1 MEEVIRLW
9 DLFEC
14 DFLGL
19 RVEGEVVREKMEEVI
34 MKECRVAVLDFEGI
48 RGISHCFADEVVG
61 IFARAF
67 GKEWVKENIR
77 VVNADDNVR
86 SMLNLAVK
94 IALKHREKP
103 SKA

>member
-19 RVEGEVVREKMEEVI
+19 RVEGEVVREKMEEAI
-34 MKECRVAVLDFEGI
+34 MKEGKIVVLDFDGI
-48 RGISHCFADEVVG
+48 RGLTHCFADEVVG

-77 VVNADDNVR
+77 VVNANENVR
-86 SMLNLAVK
+86 RMLNLAVK
-94 IALKHREKP
+94 IALKQRKKF